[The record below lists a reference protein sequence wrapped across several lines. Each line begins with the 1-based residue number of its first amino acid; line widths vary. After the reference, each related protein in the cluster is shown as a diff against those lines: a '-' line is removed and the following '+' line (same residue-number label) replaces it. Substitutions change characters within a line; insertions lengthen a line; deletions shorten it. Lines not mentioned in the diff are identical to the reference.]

1 MIHGMKRVA
10 CFVFLA
16 ILCACNGQISETNPI
31 QNIPLSGPPI
41 LVNGTMGEHLD
52 RTIRDHYSDFSGT
65 ILIAQHGKILL
76 IKGYGLADLEKSIPN
91 NPQTQFAIGS
101 ITKSFTAMAIMIL
114 KDRRLLTLQD
124 PICQY
129 LVDCPAAWEPV
140 TLQQLLT
147 HTSGIFDLALNP
159 DFQSMSTCQVHKP
172 EELMAL
178 YKDHAL
184 DFPPGSQ
191 FHYSNSGYQL
201 LGMVIAKV
209 SGQGYNDFI
218 QENILDP
225 LGMADTGNNSASHP
239 LSNRATGYSQD
250 SWAREKV
257 KAPCYDSSMFF
268 ADGGLYSTVEDLYK
282 WDQALYTNRLVS
294 KESLSQIFAS
304 TVTVVASPGFTVPPG
319 LWYYGYGW
327 MITQQFGHR
336 LIEHGGRIPGYTAY
350 LARYPDDQLTIIIL
364 SNWDRLNP
372 IGLNDE
378 LAAMIL
384 ERK

>member
-1 MIHGMKRVA
+1 MINRMKRIA
-10 CFVFLA
+10 CFVFLVM
-16 ILCACNGQISETNPI
+16 LCACNWQIPVTNPI
-31 QNIPLSGPPI
+31 QAGPVSSPSI
-41 LVNGTMGEHLD
+41 LVNGTTGERLD
-52 RTIRDHYSDFSGT
+52 RAIRDHYSDFSGT
-65 ILIAQHGKILL
+65 ILIAQQGNILL
-76 IKGYGLADLEKSIPN
+76 IKGYGLADQETSVPN
-91 NPQTQFAIGS
+91 TPQTQFAIGS
-101 ITKSFTAMAIMIL
+101 ITKSFTAMSIMIL
-114 KDRRLLTLQD
+114 KERRLLTLQD

-129 LVDCPAAWEPV
+129 LPDCPAAWQPI

-147 HTSGIFDLALNP
+147 HTSGIYDLSLNP
-159 DFQSMSTCQVHKP
+159 DFQTIGTCQEHKP

-191 FHYSNSGYQL
+191 FHYSSSGYQL
-201 LGMVIAKV
+201 LGMVIEKV
-209 SGQGYNDFI
+209 SGQRYDDFV

-225 LGMADTGNNSASHP
+225 LGMADTRNNSASHP

-250 SWAREKV
+250 SWTQEKI

-268 ADGGLYSTVEDLYK
+268 AEGGLYSTVEDLYK
-282 WDQALYTNRLVS
+282 WDQALYTNHLVS
-294 KESLSQIFAS
+294 KESLRQIFTS

-319 LWYYGYGW
+319 IWYYGYGW
-327 MITQQFGHR
+327 MITQQSGHR
-336 LIEHGGRIPGYTAY
+336 LIKHGGRIPGFTAY

-372 IGLNDE
+372 IELNDE

-384 ERK
+384 EKK